1 MKKAIFFVFVIFVTS
16 CNEKKTKLRYLP
28 DSNANIN
35 HLTVVM
41 SKKSWKGALG
51 NKTRALL
58 EIPYEGLPFDEPQ
71 FTINYLPPKVFSGF
85 AMNSRNILWFVK
97 DTLGRFQLTED
108 MMAQPQT
115 VAKVSGEDDDVQAY
129 LFEENIDLFKAVL
142 TQKERKEKIRRIK
155 KSLTKDRN
163 LQKRFN
169 ISLVYPT
176 AYKTVKDTINFVW
189 IQKNISKGHMNLIAY
204 SLPLSGLTGNVKKR
218 IPKIRDSIGKAYI
231 PGRFKGSYL
240 ITEKAYRPYYYKTQ
254 KEGKLTYITKGT
266 WEVTNDFMAGP
277 FVNYIIKDTL
287 RKRWMVI
294 EGFVFAPASSKRD
307 QMFELNTIMDAVS
320 FE

>member
-1 MKKAIFFVFVIFVTS
+1 MEKAIFFVFVIFVTS

>member
-1 MKKAIFFVFVIFVTS
+1 MKKGVFFIFIIFVTS
-16 CNEKKTKLRYLP
+16 CKEQKTKLRYLP
-28 DSNANIN
+28 DSNAKIN

-41 SKKSWKGALG
+41 PEKSWAGALG
-51 NKTRALL
+51 NKTRTLL
-58 EIPYEGLPFDEPQ
+58 ESPYEGLPFDEPQ
-71 FTINYLPPKVFSGF
+71 FTLKYLPPKVFSGF
-85 AMNSRNILWFVK
+85 ARNSRNILWFVK
-97 DTLGRFQLTED
+97 DSLARFQLSED

-129 LFEENIDLFKAVL
+129 FLEENIDLFKAVL
-142 TQKERKEKIRRIK
+142 TEKERKEKIRRIK
-155 KSLTKDRN
+155 KSPTKARD

-176 AYKTVKDTINFVW
+176 AYNTVKDTTNFVW
-189 IQKNISKGHMNLIAY
+189 IQKDIPKGHMNLIAY
-204 SLPLSGLTGNVKKR
+204 SLPFSGLKGNVKKR
-218 IPKIRDSIGKAYI
+218 IPEIRDSIGKAYI
-231 PGRFKGSYL
+231 PGRLKGSYM

-254 KEGKLTYITKGT
+254 KQGRLTYLTKGT
-266 WEVTNDFMAGP
+266 WEVANDFMAGP
-277 FVNYIIKDTL
+277 FVNYMIKDAL

-307 QMFELNTIMDAVS
+307 QMFELNTILDAVA